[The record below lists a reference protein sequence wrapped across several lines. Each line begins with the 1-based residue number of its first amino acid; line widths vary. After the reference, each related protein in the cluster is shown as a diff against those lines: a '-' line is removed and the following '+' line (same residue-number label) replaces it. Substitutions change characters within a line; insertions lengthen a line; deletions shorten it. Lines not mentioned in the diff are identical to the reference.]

1 MNMNFVNLKSKIN
14 YSLFLNIVFDNLIS
28 YYIISIL
35 IKNIQIP
42 IFFDKYDGIISW
54 LTLENI
60 YPRFDYLKFL
70 LL

>member
-54 LTLENI
+54 LILENI
-60 YPRFDYLKFL
+60 YLNHHQ
-70 LL
+70 